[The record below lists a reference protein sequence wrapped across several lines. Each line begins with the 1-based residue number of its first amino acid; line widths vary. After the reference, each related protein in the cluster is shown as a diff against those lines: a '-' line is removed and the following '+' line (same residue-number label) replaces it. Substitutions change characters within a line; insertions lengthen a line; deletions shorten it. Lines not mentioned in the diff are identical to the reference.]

1 MFRPQ
6 SRLCVY
12 SLAVRSFGFR
22 RKDRLPPETRGRNT
36 HDNSSAERSPCP
48 RRRQSRTKSWR
59 GKVTKVLHPVWQQD
73 INASS
78 GNVSESPQWSNISVN
93 LCMMPARGQ
102 DHPPFTN
109 SSKGSCAA
117 GWRASGTRARTKV
130 RQVRLGGV
138 LRGDGLK
145 SFSDMHPSRQLLQH
159 YFRNVLPDLVLV
171 CRLFLH

>member
-48 RRRQSRTKSWR
+48 RRRQSPTKSLR

-73 INASS
+73 INANTRETVANPPVVKYIGRLMHD
-78 GNVSESPQWSNISVN
+78 GN
-93 LCMMPARGQ
+93 
-102 DHPPFTN
+102 
-109 SSKGSCAA
+109 
-117 GWRASGTRARTKV
+117 
-130 RQVRLGGV
+130 
-138 LRGDGLK
+138 
-145 SFSDMHPSRQLLQH
+145 
-159 YFRNVLPDLVLV
+159 
-171 CRLFLH
+171 